1 MPNFSDLPTEALDR
15 ILQQVLHV
23 SGYRWYSDDKDSKA
37 KPAGELRLVCRQ
49 WSEWFYEHHLGA
61 RAMHFII
68 HELARSRRRPF
79 LRPAACTDLT
89 LQEVWSWG
97 PSSSD
102 QDKVTPATLEALIE
116 LFHDTIVDLDF
127 TLVNFLSLPTSTIKA
142 LGRIKNLRTLSLG
155 FDSRSIPDI
164 VTDSSQQSSP
174 KKPSYISFQHGPDF
188 LRSLLMAVPGLEY
201 LDLFWIRSSDVPD
214 IPRSYLPSH
223 LLPNITRLKFY
234 FPPEDCPLDGIVSL
248 VIALKSSL
256 RMLTITHQPNMYTR
270 RGNDTYHYFNGINK
284 IRVNDQGFASF
295 EALQNTLEGLSISSS
310 RMLTTFTQ
318 LKFTKL
324 RVLKVKSWDGCI
336 SRFLNLDM
344 FSDAPIQLVYL
355 KGREIDNHPPILD
368 LDPLA
373 RLPKLRLVLF
383 QPDYEVGFSLPESY
397 VNACEDHGVE
407 YSVDDLRLPDLW
419 SVALLGLVLD
429 FYIST
434 ERPVA

>member
-49 WSEWFYEHHLGA
+49 WSEWFYEHHLYRRLSFDSGA

-155 FDSRSIPDI
+155 FDSRSIPDM

-284 IRVNDQGFASF
+284 IRVNDHRLLPLF

-397 VNACEDHGVE
+397 TNACEDHGVE
-407 YSVDDLRLPDLW
+407 YSVDDLRLPDLME
-419 SVALLGLVLD
+419 L
-429 FYIST
+429 
-434 ERPVA
+434 